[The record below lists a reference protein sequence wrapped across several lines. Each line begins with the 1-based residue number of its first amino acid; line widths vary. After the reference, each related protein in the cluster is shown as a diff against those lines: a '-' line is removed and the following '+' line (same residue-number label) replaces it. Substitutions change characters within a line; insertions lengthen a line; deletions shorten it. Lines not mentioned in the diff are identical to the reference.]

1 MDSRLRGNDKKER
14 LPRLSDFVLNGLA
27 MGIYAKNVAIWGQ
40 NRNTNG
46 NNQLAF
52 LPLIRGAD
60 DNVL

>member
-1 MDSRLRGNDKKER
+1 MTTKKTIQHNVI
-14 LPRLSDFVLNGLA
+14 L
-27 MGIYAKNVAIWGQ
+27 GIYAKNVAIWGQ